1 MSPQGITTILILL
14 IIFGSIFTGRYL
26 RYRMRM
32 FELKLKAEKETSSE
46 LRVELSEIRDR
57 LSVLE
62 KIVTDKGYR
71 VREEIDQL

>member
-1 MSPQGITTILILL
+1 MSPQATPVLILL
-14 IIFGSIFTGRYL
+14 IIFGSLFAGRYL

-32 FELKLKAEKETSSE
+32 FELKLKTEREVSAE
-46 LRVELSEIRDR
+46 LRVELAQIRDR